1 MLKTS
6 QESTHT
12 TSSHLTKKKETPC
25 GLECENTNSLGQ
37 SKYDCWAQLDV
48 IVSSKLINCN
58 SLTERLDLQQN
69 VVYNEAANIF
79 GHSQL
84 AKRNLTRQS
93 RRTKLTIQLIKEKN
107 MLMAHINTIFLLDQQ
122 IVLERLL
129 NDVKSNICSLCKS
142 EKSWRQWWL
151 VKKARISFKTN
162 PYNAGK
168 TLLYPKCYVNLKVEQ
183 EDFDQDKSSSL
194 IDINYNTP
202 LADLEGLPDKPP
214 LLKQFPT
221 NCFSFEDF
229 LQILSTRWNA
239 SAPGLNGIPYKVY
252 KKCPKINRFLFKFF
266 LSCMN
271 NCIIPLH
278 W

>member
-25 GLECENTNSLGQ
+25 GLERENTNSLGR

-58 SLTERLDLQQN
+58 LLTERLDLQQN
-69 VVYNEAANIF
+69 VVYSEAANIF

-142 EKSWRQWWL
+142 EKS
-151 VKKARISFKTN
+151 
-162 PYNAGK
+162 
-168 TLLYPKCYVNLKVEQ
+168 
-183 EDFDQDKSSSL
+183 
-194 IDINYNTP
+194 
-202 LADLEGLPDKPP
+202 
-214 LLKQFPT
+214 
-221 NCFSFEDF
+221 
-229 LQILSTRWNA
+229 
-239 SAPGLNGIPYKVY
+239 
-252 KKCPKINRFLFKFF
+252 
-266 LSCMN
+266 
-271 NCIIPLH
+271 
-278 W
+278 